1 MSKVPDNARTDLAV
15 LYGGRWR
22 LPSAKRGV
30 RPLWVL
36 RVFETRDTECYEVYW
51 SDKTSMLVD
60 AHEVC
65 PMEDVERASKRPR
78 AVSPGPLEA
87 MAQAA
92 RSEGQPLQRRDSV
105 DFADFNALV
114 DANVGESD
122 GLPPMVHE
130 RVAAEPRRRRKGPG
144 RPPALSPAPA
154 PDVLSTAPTTP
165 RNAPPL
171 PLLTPFSPVDVAR
184 VSEQISALSP
194 GDDDHYVSVQRLREQ
209 LLQTPL
215 PNLPAVLDHLEAE
228 NAIMVDGDAIYPI

>member
-1 MSKVPDNARTDLAV
+1 
-15 LYGGRWR
+15 
-22 LPSAKRGV
+22 
-30 RPLWVL
+30 
-36 RVFETRDTECYEVYW
+36 
-51 SDKTSMLVD
+51 MLVD

-65 PMEDVERASKRPR
+65 PTEDVERASKRPR

-130 RVAAEPRRRRKGPG
+130 RAAAEPRRRRKGPG

-209 LLQTPL
+209 LLQTPV